1 MKMAKFLK
9 AMIVAG
15 VLAACVGSL
24 AACSG
29 SNEPTGGAAAA
40 TVNGTEIAEQTVTDQ
55 IQSVREQ
62 SSLTDEES
70 WANFLIEN
78 EMTPES
84 VRDQIIDSLV
94 DEELVKAGAA
104 SLEISVDGSEIDTYV
119 DQMKANFDDDEAWQ
133 NALKQAGFTEDEYR
147 ENIKS
152 SLLKQKLNEHFS
164 DEVKLSNAELLE
176 SAQTY
181 ASYYDGAKRSSHILF
196 GVSDTSD
203 EKAMKE
209 ARNKAKALLERI
221 NNGEVDFAQA
231 AKENST
237 DTASAEK
244 GGDVGWD
251 VLNSFVTEYTDAL
264 DKLKKNQVSGL
275 VESQYGIHI
284 IKCTN
289 VFNAPEKITKLS
301 QLPKAFQKTIKDM
314 AKSMKANE
322 GYTKWLDKQRE
333 DAEIV
338 KNDMP
343 ADAPYN
349 VNLDQYKSDES
360 ASSASSASASSASAS
375 SASAKSEEPATADGD
390 NPAGSDAAESD
401 EAVVVEEENESNTTA
416 DNEAEAE
423 VELEKA
429 SSSEAASSK
438 AAA

>member
-147 ENIKS
+147 ENIES

-390 NPAGSDAAESD
+390 NPAGSDASESD

>member
-1 MKMAKFLK
+1 MSYTQQVIDVLK
-9 AMIVAG
+9 AKDADQPEFIQAVTE
-15 VLAACVGSL
+15 VLTSL
-24 AACSG
+24 QPVIDAH
-29 SNEPTGGAAAA
+29 
-40 TVNGTEIAEQTVTDQ
+40 
-55 IQSVREQ
+55 
-62 SSLTDEES
+62 
-70 WANFLIEN
+70 
-78 EMTPES
+78 PE
-84 VRDQIIDSLV
+84 
-94 DEELVKAGAA
+94 
-104 SLEISVDGSEIDTYV
+104 Y
-119 DQMKANFDDDEAWQ
+119 
-133 NALKQAGFTEDEYR
+133 
-147 ENIKS
+147 
-152 SLLKQKLNEHFS
+152 QK
-164 DEVKLSNAELLE
+164 
-176 SAQTY
+176 
-181 ASYYDGAKRSSHILF
+181 
-196 GVSDTSD
+196 
-203 EKAMKE
+203 
-209 ARNKAKALLERI
+209 KALLERI

-390 NPAGSDAAESD
+390 NPAGSDASESD

>member
-147 ENIKS
+147 ENIES